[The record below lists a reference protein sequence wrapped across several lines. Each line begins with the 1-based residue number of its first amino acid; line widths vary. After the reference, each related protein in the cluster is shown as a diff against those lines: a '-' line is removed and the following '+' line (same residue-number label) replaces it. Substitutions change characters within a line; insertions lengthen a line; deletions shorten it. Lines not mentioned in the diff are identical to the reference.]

1 MRGDQS
7 GPVRGQALQT
17 QAQGR
22 LANVMIE
29 MERER
34 EIKIERWRLSER
46 LFRVSLCI
54 NLRLPTNSAPPVQ
67 NIYQR
72 N

>member
-1 MRGDQS
+1 MMV